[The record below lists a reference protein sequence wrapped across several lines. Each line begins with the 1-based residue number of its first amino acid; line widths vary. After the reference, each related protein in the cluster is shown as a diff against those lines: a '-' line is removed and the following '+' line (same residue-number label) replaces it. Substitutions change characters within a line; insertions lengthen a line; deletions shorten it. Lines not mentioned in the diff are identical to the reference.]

1 MIPMI
6 PKALRRFFSQ
16 SIRVLGV
23 VSLGSGVMAAEVKPE
38 EATKD
43 APFVNSLGMR
53 FVPVPGTRLLVSV
66 WETRVEDY
74 QAFITAKPRVWP
86 KPEFEQGSNHPAV
99 MVTLQDGE
107 AFCGWLSAQ
116 ERRQYRLPTD
126 EEWSMAE
133 GLGKE
138 RGVTPEERNVRAS
151 GYPWGKVWPP
161 VKGAGNYGP
170 KLGVDDFSNTS
181 PVGSFGA
188 NALGIF
194 DLGGN
199 VWEWCATKFTE
210 KGEERAI
217 RGGAWN
223 VESDSGLRSS
233 SRSGEL
239 SHARF
244 SSLGFRCILVLPGK

>member
-1 MIPMI
+1 M
-6 PKALRRFFSQ
+6 LL
-16 SIRVLGV
+16 VLG
-23 VSLGSGVMAAEVKPE
+23 LGTFGVGVKAAEVKPE
-38 EATKD
+38 AATKD
-43 APFVNSLGMR
+43 VPYVNSLGMR

-74 QAFITAKPRVWP
+74 QAFIAAKPRVWP
-86 KPEFEQGSNHPAV
+86 KPEFEQGANHPAV

-116 ERRQYRLPTD
+116 EKRQYRLPTD
-126 EEWSMAE
+126 EEWSMAV

-138 RGVTPEERNVRAS
+138 RGVTPEERNFKAS
-151 GYPWGKVWPP
+151 GYPWGNKVWPP

-170 KLGVDDFSNTS
+170 KLAVDDFPKTS

-210 KGEERAI
+210 KGEERVM

-223 VESDSGLRSS
+223 VESESGLRSS